1 MKLLRSKTNA
11 QGAIALCAIFCL
23 TMNTGI
29 YNRLLTDTQEFI
41 QLQYKLLQV
50 KSIEQLSR
58 LIGLIITI
66 VMITTIIVIGL
77 IFLAI
82 ALAAWL
88 EQWLPMWASYL
99 VIAAAMLLVA
109 LAVYWGRSLWFV
121 RPVEKHLGEVIME
134 NNAPIKQQKQSI
146 ENQSAMQRELLQRD
160 IASIRQEW
168 AQLQRIL
175 QVIRSIIS

>member
-1 MKLLRSKTNA
+1 
-11 QGAIALCAIFCL
+11 
-23 TMNTGI
+23 MNTGI

-88 EQWLPMWASYL
+88 EQWLPMWAAYL
-99 VIAAAMLLVA
+99 VIAAAMLLIA

-134 NNAPIKQQKQSI
+134 NNAPLKQQKQSI